1 MPAGVSAYVPLA
13 NLTLSSS
20 AASVTFSSINTSLY
34 RDLVLVVNGSWASVN
49 SSAQMRFEFNSD
61 TTSTNYYR
69 VSMYGDGS
77 TAYSASSNG
86 NSFPGS
92 SWGYGNPAPLW
103 NVVANFLD
111 FSATD
116 KHKSYLVRT
125 DDAANQVSANALRW
139 ANTAAIT
146 SIAVKAGLSFASG
159 TTFALYGVSA

>member
-1 MPAGVSAYVPLA
+1 MGTPTYTPLA
-13 NLTLSSS
+13 SLTLSAS
-20 AASVTFSSINTSLY
+20 AASVTFSSISQAY
-34 RDLVLVVNGSWASVN
+34 RDLVLVVTGTWPVN
-49 SSAQMRFEFNSD
+49 SSAQMRFEFNTD

-92 SWGYGNPAPLW
+92 SWGYGSPAPLW
-103 NVVANFLD
+103 QVVANFQD
-111 FSATD
+111 YSASD

-139 ANTAAIT
+139 ANTAAI
-146 SIAVKAGLSFASG
+146 SSLSVKAGLNFQAGSS
-159 TTFALYGVSA
+159 FALYGIAA